1 MMVTPAVLRLET
13 EEQVVLEVP
22 GLTTAAKATITV
34 HDFPLKRQVL
44 YQTHVPL
51 SPAEGMLAT
60 ATIKVSAKALP
71 QAAGKQ
77 FVSVLARV
85 DQVTLE
91 KVLLVSLQSG
101 HIFLQTDKPIYTPGS
116 TGVALPPLWSEPPH
130 GAAVQ
135 DSDRGDQGG
144 CPLGT
149 QGHGDTATHAT
160 VPNHSMSLQTPD
172 NVIIK
177 QVPVSSPKKT
187 GIYSLNHNL
196 PEVISLGTWTIMAK
210 FEDSPEQVFS
220 TQFEVKEYVLPSF
233 EVVLEPEEKFLYVD
247 RKDDFRVSITARY
260 LYGKRLQGSAF
271 VLFGVMVDDEKK
283 SIPQSLRR
291 VQVIDGDGEAVLSM
305 ATLQQRFANLQEL
318 VGHSLYVSVTVLTES
333 GSDMVEAQRT
343 GIHIVTSPY
352 TIHFTRTPKYFKPGM
367 PFDLTV
373 YVTNPDESPAP
384 RVSVKADGFQGLVST
399 QRDGTAKLVL
409 NMPANKDT
417 VPITVRTSQRELPP
431 DRQASR
437 QMTAEAY
444 HSQGG
449 SGNLLHLAV
458 GATELQPGDN
468 LAVNFHLKSNNNEVR
483 DSVPHF
489 TYLVSTLG
497 LCQPTAPHLGD
508 LGVQVSTNPAFL
520 CPPQIMSKGRII
532 RVGRQ
537 RHEAGQSLVTMSLP
551 VTAELIPSFRIVAY
565 YYVKPSEIVADS
577 IWVDVKDTCMGT
589 LVVKGATEADNR
601 VHEPGTPMRLRIEGD
616 HKAWV
621 GLVAVDK
628 GVFVLSKKNKITQS
642 KVWDTVEKSD
652 IGCTPGSGRDNVGVF
667 ADAGLSLVTNV
678 KIITPPRSEVQCPQ
692 PAKRKRRSLQLI
704 EYKGTK
710 GHQRVSH
717 VPDGPQART
726 GCQLGASVLAAAE
739 YTDKT
744 LRKCCEDGMKEN
756 PMGHS
761 CEHRTNYIQ
770 DGEAC
775 IRAFLDCCNYIKGI
789 RDQKQRELHLEL
801 ARSKCWATVGGWAL
815 RPWSRGMLPS
825 PGEADDGFLADED
838 ITSRSLFPES
848 WLWQLEELTEQPN
861 ELGISTKTL
870 PVYLKDSITTWEVL
884 AVSISQT
891 KGLCVADPYE
901 ITVMKEFFIDLRL
914 PYSVV
919 RNEQVEIRAIL
930 YNYWTHE
937 ITVRVELMHNPAL
950 CSASTSKM
958 RYQQILKLKPQ
969 SSWAVPFIIVPLQL
983 GLHDIEV
990 KAAVRGRF
998 VADGVKKK
1006 LKVVPEGMRLEKTV
1020 KIVEL
1025 DPKKKGVNGV
1035 QKENVKAANLSDIVP
1050 NTESETKVSIQGN
1063 PVSIMV
1069 EKAIDG
1075 DKLKHL
1081 ITTPSGCGEQN
1092 MIGMTPTVI
1101 ATHYLDNTLQW
1112 ESLGVDRRTEAI
1124 GLIKKGYT
1132 QQLAFRKP
1140 DSSYAAFKDRAAST
1154 WLTAYVAKVFAMAIK
1169 LVDIEPEVICGAI
1182 KWLILEKQK
1191 PDGIFQEDAAV
1202 IHKEMVGGYQGA
1214 EPEVSLTAFV
1224 LIALQEARGICKDH
1238 VNSLDGSINKAAEY
1252 LARRYQSLARPYTV
1266 ALTSY
1271 ALALTGKLTSEK
1283 VLMKF
1288 SKEGKSWEE
1297 RNAHTYN
1304 IEGTSYALLA
1314 LLQME
1319 KSELT
1324 GPVAHWL
1331 AQQNYFG
1338 GGYGSTQATI
1348 LVFQALAQY
1357 QVASPR
1363 QLELNLDVSVLLPRR
1378 ANAITYRIENRN
1390 ALVARSA
1397 ETKLNEDFTVKAEG
1411 TGKGTM
1417 TVVTVYHAKV
1427 PEKDDKCDS
1436 FDLRVQVEDVK
1447 AGKEQDGFF
1456 RSLKITI
1463 CTRYL
1468 GTVDATMSILDVSM
1482 LTGFLPDLQDLKRL
1496 TDGVDKYI
1504 SKYEIDQGQS
1514 ERSNLIIYLDK
1525 ISHKAEECFSF
1536 KAHQRFQVGLIQP
1549 AAVTVYSY
1557 YKIDDRCTRFY
1568 HPEKNKGQLSKICYG
1583 DVCRCA
1589 EENCFMRHKQDTQI
1603 TVNQRIQRACEPGVD
1618 YVYKVKLMAVEQ
1630 SSSHDNYIM
1639 TILSVIKMGTD
1650 EDPAGSNRTFV
1661 SHQQCR
1667 DALRLQIGQD
1677 YLLWGLATDLW
1688 VTSGRFS
1695 YLIGKDTW
1703 LEVWP
1708 SEVACQE
1715 PDLQP
1720 LCQDFIEFAEAMT
1733 MFGCPS

>member
-1 MMVTPAVLRLET
+1 MTPSPGPLCPRPPPAAAMGTPALPLIVGLLLLHTAPICTQMVTMVTPAMLRLET
-13 EEQVVLEVP
+13 EEQVVLEAP
-22 GLTTAAKATITV
+22 GLTAPAEATILV
-34 HDFPLKRQVL
+34 QDFPLKRQVL
-44 YQTHVPL
+44 YQIRMQL
-51 SPAEGMLAT
+51 SSDKGMLANG
-60 ATIKVSAKALP
+60 TIKVSAKALP

-77 FVSVLARV
+77 FVSVTARV
-85 DQVTLE
+85 AGMTLE

-116 TGVALPPLWSEPPH
+116 IVLCRFFALGHLMEP
-130 GAAVQ
+130 
-135 DSDRGDQGG
+135 
-144 CPLGT
+144 
-149 QGHGDTATHAT
+149 
-160 VPNHSMSLQTPD
+160 VPKTIIVEIKTPD

-177 QVPVSSPKKT
+177 QVPVSSPMKT
-187 GIYSLNHNL
+187 GIFSLNHNL
-196 PEVISLGTWTIMAK
+196 PEIVSMGTWTISAK
-210 FEDSPEQVFS
+210 FEDSPGRVFS

-233 EVVLEPEEKFLYVD
+233 EVVLDPKEKFLYID
-247 RKDDFRVSITARY
+247 QKEDFKVSITARY
-260 LYGKRLQGSAF
+260 LYGKRLQGTAF
-271 VLFGVMVDDEKK
+271 ALFGVMVDDEKR
-283 SIPQSLRR
+283 SIPQSLQRI
-291 VQVIDGDGEAVLSM
+291 QVINGDGEATLSM
-305 ATLQQRFANLQEL
+305 ATLRQRFANPQEL
-318 VGHSLYVSVTVLTES
+318 VGHSLYISVTVITES
-333 GSDMVEAQRT
+333 GSDMVEAQRS
-343 GIHIVTSPY
+343 GIRIVTSPY
-352 TIHFTRTPKYFKPGM
+352 TIHFTHTPKYFKPGM
-367 PFDLTV
+367 PFNLMV

-384 RVSVKADGFQGLVST
+384 RVAVKADGFQGLAST
-399 QRDGTAKLVL
+399 QRDGVARLVL
-409 NMPANKDT
+409 NMPGNKDA
-417 VPITVRTSQRELPP
+417 VSITVRTDQPGLPL

-444 HSQGG
+444 RSQGR

-458 GATELQPGDN
+458 GATELSPGDN
-468 LAVNFHLKSNNNEVR
+468 LPVNFHVKCKSNAVC
-483 DSVPHF
+483 DSIPYF
-489 TYLVSTLG
+489 TYL
-497 LCQPTAPHLGD
+497 
-508 LGVQVSTNPAFL
+508 
-520 CPPQIMSKGRII
+520 IMSKGRII
-532 RVGRQ
+532 HVGRQ

-551 VTAELIPSFRIVAY
+551 VTTELIPSFRIVAY
-565 YYVKPSEIVADS
+565 YYVLPNEIVADS
-577 IWVDVKDTCMGT
+577 VWIDVKDTCMGT
-589 LVVKGATEADNR
+589 LVVKGATEDDNR
-601 VHEPGTPMRLRIEGD
+601 EHEPGTPMRLHIEGD
-616 HKAWV
+616 HNAHV

-628 GVFVLSKKNKITQS
+628 GVFVLSKKNKLTQT

-652 IGCTPGSGRDNVGVF
+652 IGCTPGSGKDNVGVF
-667 ADAGLSLVTNV
+667 ADAGLSLVTTV
-678 KIITPPRSEVQCPQ
+678 KITTPQRAEIQCPQ
-692 PAKRKRRSLQLI
+692 PTKRKRRSLQLI

-710 GHQRVSH
+710 
-717 VPDGPQART
+717 
-726 GCQLGASVLAAAE
+726 AAE
-739 YTDKT
+739 YTDKV

-775 IRAFLDCCNYIKGI
+775 VRAFLDCCNYIKGI
-789 RDQKQRELHLEL
+789 RDQKQRQLHLEL
-801 ARSKCWATVGGWAL
+801 ARRAGAL
-815 RPWSRGMLPS
+815 RPRSRGMPPS
-825 PGEADDGFLADED
+825 PGEVDDGFLDDEG

-848 WLWQLEELTEQPN
+848 WLWQVETLTEPPN
-861 ELGISTKTL
+861 KLGISTKTL

-884 AVSISQT
+884 AVSLSQT

-901 ITVMKEFFIDLRL
+901 ITVMKTFFIDLRL

-930 YNYWTHE
+930 YNYWTQD

-950 CSASTSKM
+950 CSASTSKS
-958 RYQQILKLKPQ
+958 RYQQILNLKAQ
-969 SSWAVPFIIVPLQL
+969 SSWAVPFVIVPLQL

-990 KAAVRGRF
+990 KAAVRGKF

-1025 DPKKKGVNGV
+1025 DPKTKGINGV
-1035 QKENVKAANLSDIVP
+1035 QEEKVKAADLSDIVP

-1081 ITTPSGCGEQN
+1081 IVTPAGCGEQN

-1101 ATHYLDNTLQW
+1101 AIHYLDSTLQW
-1112 ESLGVDRRTEAI
+1112 ESLGFDRRAEAI
-1124 GLIKKGYT
+1124 DLIKKGYT
-1132 QQLAFRKP
+1132 QQLAFRKD
-1140 DSSYAAFKDRAAST
+1140 DSSYAAFKDRPSST
-1154 WLTAYVAKVFAMAIK
+1154 WLTAYVVKVFAMAIK
-1169 LVDIEPEVICGAI
+1169 LVDIEPEVVCGAV

-1191 PDGIFQEDAAV
+1191 PDGVFQEDAPV

-1224 LIALQEARGICKDH
+1224 AIALHEAQEVCKKH
-1238 VNSLDGSINKAAEY
+1238 VNNLDGSISKATDY
-1252 LARRYQSLARPYTV
+1252 LSRRYQSLARPYTV

-1271 ALALTGKLTSEK
+1271 ALALTGKLKSEK

-1297 RNAHTYN
+1297 RDARTYN

-1319 KSELT
+1319 KWELT
-1324 GPVAHWL
+1324 GPVARWL

-1357 QVASPR
+1357 QLAFQR
-1363 QLELNLDVSVLLPRR
+1363 ELELNLDVSVLLPRR
-1378 ANAITYRIENRN
+1378 ANANTFRIENRN

-1397 ETKLNEDFTVKAEG
+1397 ETKFNEDFTVKAEG
-1411 TGKGTM
+1411 VGKATM
-1417 TVVTVYHAKV
+1417 TVVTVYNAKV
-1427 PEKDDKCDS
+1427 PDKENKCDS

-1447 AGKEQDGFF
+1447 TGKEQDGVL
-1456 RSLKITI
+1456 RSVKITI
-1463 CTRYL
+1463 CARFL
-1468 GTVDATMSILDVSM
+1468 GDVSATMSILDVSM
-1482 LTGFLPDLQDLKRL
+1482 LTGFSPDLQDLKRL
-1496 TDGVDKYI
+1496 TDGVDRYI
-1504 SKYEIDQGQS
+1504 SKFEIDQALS
-1514 ERSNLIIYLDK
+1514 DRSNLVIYLDK

-1568 HPEKNKGQLSKICYG
+1568 HPDKDSGKLSKICHG

-1589 EENCFMRHKQDTQI
+1589 EENCFMRHKQDVPV
-1603 TVNQRIQRACEPGVD
+1603 TVNQRIERACEPGVD
-1618 YVYKVKLMAVEQ
+1618 YVYKVKLVAMEE
-1630 SSSHDNYIM
+1630 SPSHDNYIM

-1650 EDPAGSNRTFV
+1650 EDPAESNRTFV
-1661 SHQQCR
+1661 SHRQCR
-1667 DALRLQIGQD
+1667 DALKLQIGQD
-1677 YLLWGLATDLW
+1677 YLVWGLATDLW
-1688 VTSGRFS
+1688 ATGSRFS
-1695 YLIGKDTW
+1695 YIIGKDTW
-1703 LEVWP
+1703 LEMWP